1 MSKKNGFNPF
11 IFLTEG
17 DQPGDDVVVGQH
29 SNQGN
34 DPSTVFMMGFDEWCE
49 SPYWEDYDYLGDGP
63 DMDEYLDWW
72 EDIFGAETYE
82 DYHGEPWP
90 RTGGGD

>member
-11 IFLTEG
+11 VFLTEG

-34 DPSTVFMMGFDEWCE
+34 DPSTVFMMGYEEWSQ
-49 SPYWEDYDYLGDGP
+49 SPYWEDYDLVGDGP
-63 DMDEYLDWW
+63 DMEDYLDWW
-72 EDIFGAETYE
+72 EYNFGADSYE
-82 DYHGEPWP
+82 GYHGVPWP
-90 RTGGGD
+90 RTGGD